1 VIRFLVKGLMRD
13 RSRTLFPLLTVAIG
27 VSLCVLLDAY
37 LRGVTGGVFNATAS
51 FVSGHVQVTTR
62 ARGREGAGASN
73 ELALL
78 GVGRLLADLRRDY
91 PDMTWTPRIRFG
103 GLIDVPDSTGTTRT
117 QSPAVGMAVDL
128 APGSPEYRLLRLDQS
143 LASGHLPG
151 APGEVVISDDFARR
165 LGVRPGDRLT
175 LVGSTMNG
183 SMVVRNLTLSGTVRF
198 GVTALDRGAL
208 LADVADIG
216 QALDMADAADEVLG
230 FFDHGQYDDR
240 AATRLVDA
248 YNAAHPAEGD
258 FDPEMATLR
267 KASGFGSL
275 VDVMNAA
282 SALVIGIFVL
292 AMSVVLWN
300 AGLMGS
306 LRRYGEIGIRL
317 AIGESKGT
325 VYRALL
331 AEAFLVGLAGSALGT
346 LVGLGFSRYLQE
358 VGINIGRMMRNASM
372 VMDDVIR
379 PRIAPG
385 SCTIGFLPGLL
396 ATFIGAAIAGLAVFR
411 RQTAALAKEFSS

>member
-1 VIRFLVKGLMRD
+1 MISFLVKGLVRD
-13 RSRTLFPLLTVAIG
+13 RSRSLFPLLTVAIG

-37 LRGVTGGVFNATAS
+37 LRGVAGGVFNTTAS
-51 FVSGHVQVTTR
+51 FVCGHVQVTTR
-62 ARGREGAGASN
+62 ARGCEGTGASN

-78 GVGRLLADLRRDY
+78 NVGRLLLELHRDH
-91 PDMTWTPRIRFG
+91 PDMIWTPRIRFG
-103 GLIDVPDSTGTTRT
+103 GLVDVPDSTGMTRT
-117 QSPAVGMAVDL
+117 QSPVVGMAVDL
-128 APGSPEYRLLRLDQS
+128 TPGSPEYRLLRLEQS
-143 LASGHLPG
+143 LASGRLPS
-151 APGEVVISDDFARR
+151 APGEVAISDDFARR

-183 SMVVRNLTLSGTVRF
+183 SIMVRNLTLSGTVRF

-208 LADVADIG
+208 LADIADIG
-216 QALDMADAADEVLG
+216 QALDMVDAADEVLG
-230 FFDHGQYDDR
+230 FFSHGQYDDR
-240 AATRLVDA
+240 TATRLADS
-248 YNAAHPAEGD
+248 YNAAHPSAGD

-317 AIGESKGT
+317 AIGESKGA

-331 AEAFLVGLAGSALGT
+331 AEAFFVGLVGSALGT
-346 LVGLGFSRYLQE
+346 LIGLGFSLYLQE
-358 VGINIGRMMRNASM
+358 VGINIGSMMRNASM

-379 PRIAPG
+379 ARIAPG
-385 SCTIGFLPGLL
+385 SYIIGFLPGIL
-396 ATFIGAAIAGLAVFR
+396 ATFIGAAISGLAVFR